1 MNNVRIVTPEGEII
15 GERLVETENTIIV
28 KTAQGRL
35 SIDKVDGVSIFDYN
49 DAAANK
55 RGTIFII
62 KTIYGRAAYIKTR
75 SNYWALV
82 WQSSIEGNDTPALGD
97 SFMTDGT
104 EISFTELLQLYVDDS
119 AIV

>member
-1 MNNVRIVTPEGEII
+1 MNNVRVVTPDGEII

-35 SIDKVDGVSIFDYN
+35 SIDKVEGVSVFNYN

-55 RGTIFII
+55 QGTIFII
-62 KTIYGRAAYIKTR
+62 NTIYGRAAYLKTR
-75 SNYWALV
+75 KNYWTLV
-82 WQSSIEGNDTPALGD
+82 WQSSIQGNDNPALGD

-104 EISFTELLQLYVDDS
+104 EINFTQLLQLYIDGTTV
-119 AIV
+119 V